1 MSITEALSRESAVRA
16 IRLSVSAGTAALSAG
31 AGSCPP
37 AAVLSAT
44 PVSAGI
50 RAASTAASTASAY
63 LCILRAT
70 MESTAAASTESSSM
84 ALRSLRDLDSRW
96 ILYEWSMKK
105 VFLESL
111 F

>member
-1 MSITEALSRESAVRA
+1 
-16 IRLSVSAGTAALSAG
+16 
-31 AGSCPP
+31 
-37 AAVLSAT
+37 
-44 PVSAGI
+44 
-50 RAASTAASTASAY
+50 
-63 LCILRAT
+63 